1 MSNPTS
7 NYSFQ
12 MPTSTDLVTDLPAD
26 FEVFGQAVDTRIKA
40 LNPETTLGDLAY
52 GSATANTNTRLAIGT
67 TGQVLTVAGGVPTW
81 STANPGDITGVTA
94 GTGISGGGTS
104 GDVTITNSMA
114 TEIDAKGDL
123 IAGTGADTFSRL
135 AIGTNNQVLT
145 ADSAAATGMKWATP
159 SAGGGM
165 TLLSTTSMA
174 GSSTTTVS
182 SINQTYK
189 KLVLYVRDFYPSGST
204 AQMSMYFNGFN
215 SSSNY
220 FGTQWGARGSTAFNG
235 QGLSNNSGFDLT
247 AGFSNYLYNNN
258 TDNFLVVTIEDYANT
273 TTKKP
278 VSWQINAPNDSA
290 TVVNAMGIGH
300 SVNVGDSAISSISFN
315 TNSGTW
321 TNGSILVYG
330 VS

>member
-1 MSNPTS
+1 
-7 NYSFQ
+7 

-26 FEVFGQAVDTRIKA
+26 FEVFGQAVDTRLKA
-40 LNPETTLGDLAY
+40 LQPGTTLGDLAY
-52 GSATANTNTRLAIGT
+52 SSATANTNTRLPIGTNGQVLAVVGGVPAWQNGT
-67 TGQVLTVAGGVPTW
+67 TG
-81 STANPGDITGVTA
+81 DIEGVTA
-94 GTGISGGGTS
+94 GVGISGGGTS
-104 GDVTITNSMA
+104 GTVTVTNSMA
-114 TEIDAKGDL
+114 TAIDAKGDL
-123 IAGTGADTFSRL
+123 IVGTGDDAFSRL

-145 ADSAAATGMKWATP
+145 ADSTAATGMKWATP

-165 TLLSTTSMA
+165 TLLSTTSMS

-182 SINQTYK
+182 SISQSYK
-189 KLVLYVRDFYPSGST
+189 KLVVYVRDFWPSGST

-258 TDNFLVVTIEDYANT
+258 TDNFLVVTIEDYSNT

-278 VSWQINAPNDSA
+278 VSWQINAPNDAA
-290 TVVNAMGIGH
+290 TLVNAMGIGH
-300 SVNVGDSAISSISFN
+300 SVNVNDSAISSISFN

-321 TNGSILVYG
+321 SNGSILVYG